1 MKIVWGIDK
10 VIAENLAPFQ
20 MPGHKGRI
28 EQDIY
33 KYDMTEIPGTD
44 NLFNPKDII
53 LDTMRLIADTF
64 GASHSFISVNGA
76 TGAVLGALST
86 AFNKGDEVIMMRNS
100 HISVYDGVFLL
111 GIKPVYIYPDENMLE
126 RLQELVNENTK
137 GVVLTTPS
145 FYGEVIEDDVFE
157 FLVEKGVT
165 IIVDESHGSHLK
177 LIDDELSSMRYADIV
192 VHSFHKT
199 LPSMTQTAIMHL
211 CTNKFTPSFAQK
223 NIKLFMSTSPN
234 YVLMRSLD
242 IAIDIYISQ
251 GWELMQN
258 LLAMCADF
266 KDKLEEETDF
276 YIVYKDGKQD
286 KTRLLI
292 RHKDS
297 VDYGAI
303 DRQLRFMGVQS
314 EFSSQLGLLMMPSIM
329 TIQEDFDRLLEALKQ
344 VVIHKVDQVYYKIFR
359 PEQALP
365 IREAFL
371 QPDYPLS
378 YQDAVGQ
385 IVTEYII
392 PYPPGSPVIVP
403 GEIMSQELADY
414 LDAFEGNIVGLE
426 HEGYVNVLDQDKV
439 EVKEVI

>member
-1 MKIVWGIDK
+1 MKLVWGIDK

-33 KYDMTEIPGTD
+33 KYDLTEISGTD

-86 AFNKGDEVIMMRNS
+86 AFNKGDEVIIMRNS

-126 RLQELVNENTK
+126 RLKALVNDNTK

-157 FLVEKGVT
+157 FLVETGIT
-165 IIVDESHGSHLK
+165 IVVDESHGSHLK
-177 LIDDELSSMRYADIV
+177 LIDDELSAMRFADIV

-211 CTNKFTPSFAQK
+211 CTNKFTASFAQK
-223 NIKLFMSTSPN
+223 NLKLFMSTSPN

-242 IAIDIYISQ
+242 IAMDIYLSQ
-251 GWELMQN
+251 GWELMQD

-266 KDKLEEETDF
+266 KQKLEDETDF

-297 VDYGAI
+297 VDYNSI
-303 DRQLRFMGVQS
+303 DQQLRFMGVQT
-314 EFSSQLGLLMMPSIM
+314 EFSSQLGLLLMPSIM
-329 TIQEDFDRLLEALKQ
+329 TIQEDFDRLLGALKK
-344 VVIHKVDQVYYKIFR
+344 VTLHKVDQVFYKIFR
-359 PEQALP
+359 LEQAIP

-371 QPDYPLS
+371 QQDYPLS
-378 YQDAVGQ
+378 YQDAVGH

-414 LDAFEGNIVGLE
+414 LDNFEGNIVGLE
-426 HEGYVNVLDQDKV
+426 HEGYVNVLD
-439 EVKEVI
+439 KEE